1 MRHRSSILALL
12 LGMVLATAVSMPVPA
27 QTQTVL
33 GFNNESRTVLA
44 LRVGEAGL
52 QKWVPAPWQ
61 VNPVASGPF
70 KDANVNLVFIN
81 PWLTQDAEGKPT
93 AVPINRRVAMAIPA
107 KNQQTG
113 EATTL
118 VARIYVSDTQALPG
132 PYKNSVGVTT
142 VRFEQTLKGTGV
154 EPASGSEVWEMRNGG
169 GTIELRLQYQRG
181 VPTRS
186 KPETKPRSAAD
197 PTILRLYRVDQ
208 GIDVVRSVPERI
220 DRVQAYS
227 LRVTVPELRPLFDG
241 SEQVIGIGL
250 VPWYLRQVAEP

>member
-1 MRHRSSILALL
+1 MRYRSSILALL
-12 LGMVLATAVSMPVPA
+12 FGMVLAAAVSLPALAPA
-27 QTQTVL
+27 QTVV

-52 QKWVPAPWQ
+52 QRWVPAPWQ
-61 VNPVASGPF
+61 PNPVASGPS
-70 KDANVNLVFIN
+70 KDANVLLVFIN

-107 KNQQTG
+107 KNPQTG
-113 EATTL
+113 ESTIL
-118 VARIYVSDTQALPG
+118 VARIYVSDAQFSPG
-132 PYKNSVGVTT
+132 PYKTGVPAT

-154 EPASGSEVWEMRNGG
+154 EPATGSEWWEMRNGS

-181 VPTRS
+181 VPARS

-197 PTILRLYRVDQ
+197 PTILRLYRIDQ
-208 GIDVVRSVPERI
+208 GLDVVRSVSAGI

-241 SEQVIGIGL
+241 TEQL
-250 VPWYLRQVAEP
+250 VSIALLPWYLRQVSQP